1 MAVSGRSDE
10 PSGADGTGSA
20 NGAAA
25 ANGSPSRTLRVAAV
39 LNYFLS
45 ALL

>member
-45 ALL
+45 AFL